1 MERHQVLAEAH
12 RCLSCGD
19 CLACDNCWTLCP
31 DVAVLKTRDVAA
43 DGSHYVFDYGYCYCK
58 GCGLCAHE
66 CPTGYIVMQEDT

>member
-1 MERHQVLAEAH
+1 VERHQVLAEAH

-58 GCGLCAHE
+58 GCGLGAHE

>member
-1 MERHQVLAEAH
+1 
-12 RCLSCGD
+12 
-19 CLACDNCWTLCP
+19 
-31 DVAVLKTRDVAA
+31 VAVLKTRDVAA